1 MLKSKKG
8 YIYPFIM
15 QSNVCMSQKDN
26 VGWMTGWLT
35 GWMTAVTI
43 SERLLLLLVLVL
55 TGGCCIMKKFFQE
68 DDDDYDGLLM
78 D

>member
-26 VGWMTGWLT
+26 VGWMNDWLAD
-35 GWMTAVTI
+35 WLNDCCYNFWKVATA
-43 SERLLLLLVLVL
+43 
-55 TGGCCIMKKFFQE
+55 GCCIMKKSFQE
-68 DDDDYDGLLM
+68 DVDDDDGLLM